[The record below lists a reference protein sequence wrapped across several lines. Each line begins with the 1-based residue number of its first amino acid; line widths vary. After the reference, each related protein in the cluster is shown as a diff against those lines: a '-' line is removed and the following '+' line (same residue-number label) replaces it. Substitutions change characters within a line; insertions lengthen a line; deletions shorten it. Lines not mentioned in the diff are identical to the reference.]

1 MLERTEQLS
10 ALAGRFANVVDGG
23 AGRMVLVSGEAGIGK
38 TSLVREFCDHAHGSG
53 RVLWGS
59 CDVLFTPRPLGPFV
73 DVAEAAG
80 GDVADAIERG
90 AVPYE
95 VAAAVRRVLEQRPP
109 TILVLEDIHAAD
121 EATLDVMRLLA
132 RRSDG
137 LPAMVIATYRDD
149 GLDRWHPLRTVLG
162 EIAALSPVDR
172 LRLAPLSSDAVAQLA
187 APHGA
192 EGHELYAKTAG
203 NPFFVTE
210 VLAAPGEEI
219 PATVR
224 DAVLGRAAKLSPGA
238 RMLLDA
244 IAVAGSQAELWLL
257 DALASDDTQCL
268 EECIG
273 SGIVVAR
280 TRAVAFSHELARLAV
295 EESIPVHRRLALH
308 RAALAAL
315 ESPPV
320 GAPDP
325 TRLAHHAHAT
335 GDAASVL
342 KFAPLAGQQ
351 ASRLG
356 AHREAAIHYGEALR
370 FADLVPVETRALLF
384 SGRAFELFLT
394 VQFEPAV
401 AAQEQA
407 LRCFE
412 ELGDRRGRGLA
423 LAFLAQ
429 LQWQV
434 GSLPEAR
441 ATAQRAVDVLD
452 GLPGPELVAAYA
464 MMTVVLLAA
473 EDPASA
479 MAWARRAEDAAEQL
493 DLLPSRILALQMV
506 GWVEFFTGAPGGLDK
521 LASALELA
529 GNAGLEDLVAQSY
542 TIIVRTAGRRREWAT
557 ATPYTR
563 AGLDYC
569 STRDFDVWRYYLLSW
584 EAKVALAQG
593 RWTEAAR
600 AALICLGE
608 KCPFA
613 RIHALVALG
622 LVRAR
627 RGDPDVWGPLD
638 EAVTLAEPRHELQW
652 IAPVAI
658 ARAEAAWLEG
668 RNEAAIAETELAYD
682 HARRVDSSYLAGL
695 SYWRWRAGAD
705 EPIPSVGE
713 EPYRLE
719 MAGDCVAAAERW
731 TAMGSPYEA
740 AFALLDADDEAS
752 LQRVHGE
759 LQELGAQP
767 AAKVAARKLRE
778 RGALNVPRGHRPATR
793 ANPANLT
800 PRELDVVALLADG
813 LTNAEI
819 AERLFLAEKTVAHH
833 VSAILRK
840 LGVANRVQ
848 AVTEAARLGI
858 AGSA

>member
-109 TILVLEDIHAAD
+109 TILVLEDVHAAD

-172 LRLAPLSSDAVAQLA
+172 LRLAPLSRDAVAQLA

-210 VLAAPGEEI
+210 ALAAPGEEI

-224 DAVLGRAAKLSPGA
+224 DAVLGRVAKLSPGA

-257 DALASDDTQCL
+257 DALASDCAQCL

-273 SGIVVAR
+273 SGIVVAG

-295 EESIPVHRRLALH
+295 EESIPVHRGLALH

-342 KFAPLAGQQ
+342 QFAPLAGQQ

-370 FADLVPVETRALLF
+370 FADLVPLETRALLF
-384 SGRAFELFLT
+384 SGRAFEVFLT

-407 LRCFE
+407 LRCYE

-423 LAFLAQ
+423 LAS
-429 LQWQV
+429 WHSCS
-434 GSLPEAR
+434 GR
-441 ATAQRAVDVLD
+441 W
-452 GLPGPELVAAYA
+452 AAC
-464 MMTVVLLAA
+464 
-473 EDPASA
+473 
-479 MAWARRAEDAAEQL
+479 
-493 DLLPSRILALQMV
+493 
-506 GWVEFFTGAPGGLDK
+506 
-521 LASALELA
+521 
-529 GNAGLEDLVAQSY
+529 
-542 TIIVRTAGRRREWAT
+542 RRRTPPRSARSTSST
-557 ATPYTR
+557 AYPAPSSSPRTR
-563 AGLDYC
+563 
-569 STRDFDVWRYYLLSW
+569 
-584 EAKVALAQG
+584 
-593 RWTEAAR
+593 
-600 AALICLGE
+600 
-608 KCPFA
+608 
-613 RIHALVALG
+613 
-622 LVRAR
+622 
-627 RGDPDVWGPLD
+627 
-638 EAVTLAEPRHELQW
+638 
-652 IAPVAI
+652 
-658 ARAEAAWLEG
+658 
-668 RNEAAIAETELAYD
+668 
-682 HARRVDSSYLAGL
+682 
-695 SYWRWRAGAD
+695 
-705 EPIPSVGE
+705 
-713 EPYRLE
+713 
-719 MAGDCVAAAERW
+719 
-731 TAMGSPYEA
+731 
-740 AFALLDADDEAS
+740 
-752 LQRVHGE
+752 
-759 LQELGAQP
+759 
-767 AAKVAARKLRE
+767 
-778 RGALNVPRGHRPATR
+778 
-793 ANPANLT
+793 
-800 PRELDVVALLADG
+800 
-813 LTNAEI
+813 
-819 AERLFLAEKTVAHH
+819 
-833 VSAILRK
+833 
-840 LGVANRVQ
+840 
-848 AVTEAARLGI
+848 
-858 AGSA
+858 